1 MGVWIALPSQ
11 TEAQIRSRSGLAFK
25 KGIAVL
31 NSPGTIDE
39 DYRGEL
45 KVLLMNYSEKDV
57 IIAQGERIAQLVML
71 SYEQIQWKNVEIMDS
86 TERGTGGFGSTGVK
100 ALQCVTG
107 MVVPT
112 PLYIEGIGPE
122 TVSDD
127 EMVLQEKRKL
137 GDDVIEM
144 FDDESWR

>member
-1 MGVWIALPSQ
+1 MLIPTGVRIALPSR
-11 TEAQIRSRSGLAFK
+11 TEAQIRSRSDSAYK

-45 KVLLMNYSEKDV
+45 KVLRMNYSEKDV
-57 IIAQGERIAQLVML
+57 IIEQGERIAQLVVL
-71 SYEQIQWKNVEIMDS
+71 LYEQIQWKNVEIMDS

-107 MVVPT
+107 TVVPT
-112 PLYIEGIGPE
+112 PLYIEGIGPDM
-122 TVSDD
+122 VSDD
-127 EMVLQEKRKL
+127 EMATQVERER
-137 GDDVIEM
+137 VV
-144 FDDESWR
+144 